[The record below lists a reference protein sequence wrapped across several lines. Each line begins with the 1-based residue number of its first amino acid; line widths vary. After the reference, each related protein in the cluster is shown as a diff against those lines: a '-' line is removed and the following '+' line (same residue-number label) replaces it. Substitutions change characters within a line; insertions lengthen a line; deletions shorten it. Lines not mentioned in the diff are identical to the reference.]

1 MSFCV
6 ASCFISSR
14 AASCAFATSA
24 SSPTDG
30 ERNYFHFVSV
40 SSSHLMSHQHQ
51 RPSRLRSPRL
61 RSGTVPS
68 VAERCTLSSGY
79 PQPNSSSDLRPIP
92 ASAQHD
98 STLPASNHLR
108 ALARTLVLCL
118 VSLRN
123 ATARFHPGCR
133 NHSPPRSITSP
144 HSPNTTHFGQQQS

>member
-6 ASCFISSR
+6 ASCFTCCP

-108 ALARTLVLCL
+108 ALARTLALCL

-123 ATARFHPGCR
+123 ATARFHADLCS
-133 NHSPPRSITSP
+133 HSPPCSTASP
-144 HSPNTTHFGQQQS
+144 HSATATHRGQQQS